1 MLDRLDALLSAADFG
16 VGSAYREAAP
26 LLRSAFGEAVT
37 ALETLLRN
45 YDFPLALAE
54 LRVLRNRRKSAT
66 A

>member
-1 MLDRLDALLSAADFG
+1 
-16 VGSAYREAAP
+16 
-26 LLRSAFGEAVT
+26 
-37 ALETLLRN
+37 LRN